1 MAMTDSEAKTAWQV
15 YDVVHGIG
23 SSMLGGEQGLGGIV
37 GMGTSA
43 LMKEAVGDDPRKVDP
58 NTGKIDPTVDNT
70 IAGDVSA
77 APGVGNNNPDGV
89 GLGNEITN
97 VNGKSLSTITP
108 SSTDGNNWSKGV
120 SNIANPYISHDENT
134 QDYA

>member
-15 YDVVHGIG
+15 YDVVHGVG
-23 SSMLGGEQGLGGIV
+23 SAMLGGEQGLGGIV

-43 LMKEAVGDDPRKVDP
+43 GMEALVGEDPRKVDP
-58 NTGKIDPTVDNT
+58 NAGKIDPTVGNT

-77 APGVGNNNPDGV
+77 AQGVGNNNPDGV
-89 GLGNEITN
+89 GLGSEIAN

-108 SSTDGNNWSKGV
+108 SSNEGNNWSKGV